1 MNQPPRR
8 DVIVLIDHRHIQF
21 GGKSPSLFVIGAF
34 IKRAGS
40 ANYRYLGIFLLYG
53 IEYHGKAF
61 GKDIRDQIFIANAD
75 KFQIERSR
83 MPGFGAL
90 PAPNRL
96 FGIAIGIFYQIEHIL
111 YIGSHLFHRDAAL
124 LPHAA
129 QFTFG
134 MVAACTRILTRNPCR
149 QYRNRLGTY
158 IFAKLEI
165 FEIT

>member
-1 MNQPPRR
+1 MDQPPRR

-40 ANYRYLGIFLLYG
+40 AITVISGYFSFTALNIMVKRSAKISVIRSSLPIPINFRLKGLGCPASARFLPQTVFL
-53 IEYHGKAF
+53 A
-61 GKDIRDQIFIANAD
+61 
-75 KFQIERSR
+75 S
-83 MPGFGAL
+83 
-90 PAPNRL
+90 
-96 FGIAIGIFYQIEHIL
+96 AIGIFYQIEHIL
-111 YIGSHLFHRDAAL
+111 YIGSHLFHRNAAL
-124 LPHAA
+124 LSHAA

-165 FEIT
+165 FEVT